1 MYDKRSVSLFK
12 CCIYYICTVMC
23 TVYQTCMQNC
33 IQLLYSKI
41 KNIWNI
47 YVLVMKY
54 VYNSKT

>member
-12 CCIYYICTVMC
+12 CCIVQYIKHACKI
-23 TVYQTCMQNC
+23 VYS
-33 IQLLYSKI
+33 QLLYSKI

-54 VYNSKT
+54 MFIIQKLNQE